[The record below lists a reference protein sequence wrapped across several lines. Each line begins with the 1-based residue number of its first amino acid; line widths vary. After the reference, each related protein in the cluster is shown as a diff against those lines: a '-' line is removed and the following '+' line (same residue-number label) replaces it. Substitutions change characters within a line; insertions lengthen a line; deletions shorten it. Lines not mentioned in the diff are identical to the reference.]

1 MPAKV
6 NIERRTE
13 PVELGA
19 QSRRAKVRIFFGGS
33 FDPVHI
39 GHVGLPRYLVE
50 HFEDGCV
57 IYVPAGRS
65 PFKSANPTADHH
77 RLAMLK
83 VAVRDFEHGSIWEQ
97 ELNDALLNQD
107 QPSYWADTWAVVS
120 QLNMTGTDRFL
131 IGADQ
136 ALSMHR
142 WRRYTEFWSDA
153 IVVLRDDADSVES
166 LMDQMN
172 KLEVWTA
179 EELAHWR
186 TQIIIV
192 PTIDVSSTAI
202 RSTLGDAQTRSQA
215 IVGLDP
221 LVHEYILE
229 HGLYQPTN

>member
-1 MPAKV
+1 MHS

-13 PVELGA
+13 PVELADKA
-19 QSRRAKVRIFFGGS
+19 QRASVRIFFGGS
-33 FDPVHI
+33 FDPTHI
-39 GHVGLPRYLVE
+39 GHVLLPKYLVE
-50 HFEDGCV
+50 HFEDACV

-77 RLAMLK
+77 RLNMLTI
-83 VAVRDFEHGSIWEQ
+83 AVRDFDQSTIWEQ
-97 ELNDALLNQD
+97 ELNDAVLNPD
-107 QPSYWADTWAVVS
+107 QPSYWADTWAMVS
-120 QLNMTGTDRFL
+120 QMNMTGTNRFL

-142 WRRYTEFWSDA
+142 WRRYTEFASDA

-172 KLEVWTA
+172 ELDVWTKD
-179 EELAHWR
+179 ELAHWQ
-186 TQIIIV
+186 TQIITV
-192 PTIDVSSTAI
+192 PTVDASSTAI
-202 RSTLGDAQTRSQA
+202 RNALGAAATRSQA

-229 HGLYQPTN
+229 HGLYEPTN